1 MKFSSQKPLDAGFYG
16 CIKNQYRSWLN
27 RQIYDAGLPD
37 RLTKISKIAEISKN
51 MRPAVGQFCWR
62 VSLFPET
69 ITSETPEEVN
79 ASATEREEENYQKCL
94 HGVDQMFI
102 DDEILVGD
110 TDVCEIEVLDDDEE
124 CVELVEIPQER
135 PEKPKIQKR
144 IDDYFSHQ

>member
-1 MKFSSQKPLDAGFYG
+1 
-16 CIKNQYRSWLN
+16 
-27 RQIYDAGLPD
+27 
-37 RLTKISKIAEISKN
+37 